1 MAKIRLLA
9 LILALALLGSCA
21 PVGAA
26 TERPLDTA
34 PPLSSAPTAARVDL
48 WLDAATPGPT
58 LSPRP
63 SPSPTPEPT
72 PSPTPEPTP
81 SPTPTPAPTKD
92 PNRPMIALTF
102 DDGPNL
108 EYTPQ
113 VLDLLEEYG
122 IKGTFFVIGSN
133 LSERTRPI
141 LQRMADMG
149 CDIGMH
155 GLTHTDMT
163 RFSAATN
170 ASRFEKMR
178 KLISDQIE
186 GGYDTH
192 LLRPPFGSL
201 NKVVRRA
208 CKAAQVASIRWSVDT
223 LDWSNKNPATIMKY
237 VQKGA
242 QNGRI
247 ILFHDRL
254 GTTVTALE
262 QVIPWLLEEGY
273 DLVTVT
279 ELIESSGE
287 PIVYGEDY
295 QRKPGT

>member
-9 LILALALLGSCA
+9 LILALALLGGCA

-26 TERPLDTA
+26 MERPLDTA
-34 PPLSSAPTAARVDL
+34 PPRSPAPTAARVDL

-63 SPSPTPEPT
+63 SPSPTP
-72 PSPTPEPTP
+72 
-81 SPTPTPAPTKD
+81 TPAPTKD

-108 EYTPQ
+108 EFTPQ

-208 CKAAQVASIRWSVDT
+208 CKTAQVASIRWSVDT
-223 LDWSNKNPATIMKY
+223 LDWSNKNPAAIMKY

-242 QNGRI
+242 KNGRI

-254 GTTVTALE
+254 STTVTALE

-279 ELIESSGE
+279 ELIESSGK
-287 PIVYGEDY
+287 PLAYGEDY